1 MRSSTLSR
9 EVLGVRNAEKI
20 TAIAAF
26 GTIST
31 NINQLEGKM
40 NNTKLT
46 SLLFAVLLTFSLAAC
61 SQSGGDTTPSTP
73 PATSASADATT
84 NADTDAIAT
93 PDADA
98 AYLSEPASQRTVH
111 IAYDG
116 GLCQAAIPIAYH
128 KGFLEAEGITAELT
142 KTGGTQDNTRDAL
155 VAGKIDT
162 AAGMIAGWLKPITN
176 GVNIK
181 FAVGLHTGCASAFV
195 LAESPI
201 QSFADAK
208 GGTVAINGGIGGVY
222 HNIGYRFIAHDGFV
236 PEDFTWK
243 DFPADQTLLILQK
256 GEADVAVFSD
266 QLAEKWV
273 QDGTLRRIRSLHED
287 ADFADEACC
296 VFGFSGEF
304 LDANPETAAKISRAI
319 YNAALWIGESD
330 ANKEEAAQIL
340 LDNEYIS
347 GTKEYAVSLMKLFRW
362 GLPNDLTEATLD
374 LSITDYQKLGV
385 ISDSLNPAEVKAQIW
400 APQNIN

>member
-1 MRSSTLSR
+1 MANVILSARQADIRSAGRAKARMAIVLALILAVATLTSCSGNS
-9 EVLGVRNAEKI
+9 ETPSQTETNSSPDPAETAAADPAAEK
-20 TAIAAF
+20 A
-26 GTIST
+26 
-31 NINQLEGKM
+31 
-40 NNTKLT
+40 
-46 SLLFAVLLTFSLAAC
+46 
-61 SQSGGDTTPSTP
+61 
-73 PATSASADATT
+73 
-84 NADTDAIAT
+84 
-93 PDADA
+93 A
-98 AYLSEPASQRTVH
+98 AYAAEPASSRTIH

-116 GLCQAAIPIAYH
+116 GLCQAAIPIAQF
-128 KGFLEAEGITAELT
+128 KGFLEAEGIVAELT

-176 GVNIK
+176 GVDIR
-181 FAVGLHTGCASAFV
+181 FSVGLHTGCASAFV
-195 LAESPI
+195 LADSSI

-208 GGTVAINGGIGGVY
+208 GKTVAINGGIGGIY

-266 QLAEKWV
+266 QLAEQWV

-296 VFGFSGEF
+296 VFGFSGAF
-304 LDANPETAAKISRAI
+304 LDENPITAEKVSRAV

-340 LDNEYIS
+340 LDNGYIS

-362 GLPNDLTEATLD
+362 GLPNDLTEATLN
-374 LSITDYQKLGV
+374 LSVTDYQDLGV
-385 ISDSLNPAEVKAQIW
+385 ISAGLDPVEINKQVW
-400 APQNIN
+400 APLDIE

>member
-1 MRSSTLSR
+1 MTRSLS
-9 EVLGVRNAEKI
+9 I
-20 TAIAAF
+20 IIFAA
-26 GTIST
+26 
-31 NINQLEGKM
+31 
-40 NNTKLT
+40 
-46 SLLFAVLLTFSLAAC
+46 ALAAC
-61 SQSGGDTTPSTP
+61 SQKPEPQSG
-73 PATSASADATT
+73 AQT
-84 NADTDAIAT
+84 NPEPQIEIKA
-93 PDADA
+93 
-98 AYLSEPASQRTVH
+98 EPASQRAVH

-176 GVNIK
+176 GVDIK

-195 LAESPI
+195 LADSPI
-201 QSFADAK
+201 RSFADAK
-208 GGTVAINGGIGGVY
+208 GKTVAVNGGIGGVY
-222 HNIGYRFIAHDGFV
+222 HNIGYRFISHDGFV

-287 ADFADEACC
+287 ADFAGEACC
-296 VFGFSGEF
+296 VFGFSGAF
-304 LDANPETAAKISRAI
+304 LAENPKTAEKVSRAV
-319 YNAALWIGESD
+319 YKAALWIGESD
-330 ANKEEAAQIL
+330 ANKEGAAQIL
-340 LDNEYIS
+340 LDNGYIS
-347 GTKEYAVSLMKLFRW
+347 DTKEYAVSLAKLFRW
-362 GLPNDLTEATLD
+362 GLPDGVTEATLD
-374 LSITDYQKLGV
+374 LSVTDYQKLGV
-385 ISDSLNPAEVKAQIW
+385 ISGSLDPAEFKAQIW
-400 APQNIN
+400 APQGIE